1 MVLSSFTDRRWRL
14 TNLYHIKDP
23 SGQKVRFA
31 PNEAQLALL
40 EGAHFKNVI
49 LKARQLGF
57 TTLIQI
63 VMLDEC
69 LFRPNTS
76 AGVIAHNRDDAEA
89 FFNDKIKFAYEA
101 IDKDY
106 VDFGLIPTASQDN
119 ARQLVFSN
127 GSSIRVGTSL
137 RSGTFQ
143 MLHISEYGKL
153 CAKYPEKAKEVKTG
167 ALNTVHSGGYIWIES
182 TAEGQEGDFKEKCDE
197 ARAKAQSGTPL
208 TPMDYKFHFFPWWK
222 HPAYSLSEDVRIP
235 AEQERYF
242 GKLAEAGINL
252 TTDQKAWYVKK
263 ATEQGE
269 DIKREFPSSPEEA
282 FEASIEGAYYSAQ
295 MSRARLDGRIGFVPY
310 EPSLPV
316 NTAWDLGMDDSTT
329 IWLHQRHLNEN
340 RLIGYYRN
348 NGEALTHYV
357 GYLKAL
363 NYDIWGRHFLPH
375 DVMVRSLN
383 DKKTRKEVLE
393 ENGLRDI
400 VVVPRTENLGDEID
414 IVRQFLASCWFDE
427 AKCSE
432 GIASLDNYRKDWDDK
447 MSVFKSYP
455 RHDKHSHGADS
466 FRALA
471 VNFEPE
477 FTGVPTPV
485 VYPQTAG
492 GWMA

>member
-1 MVLSSFTDRRWRL
+1 MVLTQSQSDMVLSSFTDRRWRL

-235 AEQERYF
+235 A
-242 GKLAEAGINL
+242 
-252 TTDQKAWYVKK
+252 
-263 ATEQGE
+263 
-269 DIKREFPSSPEEA
+269 
-282 FEASIEGAYYSAQ
+282 
-295 MSRARLDGRIGFVPY
+295 
-310 EPSLPV
+310 
-316 NTAWDLGMDDSTT
+316 
-329 IWLHQRHLNEN
+329 
-340 RLIGYYRN
+340 
-348 NGEALTHYV
+348 
-357 GYLKAL
+357 
-363 NYDIWGRHFLPH
+363 
-375 DVMVRSLN
+375 
-383 DKKTRKEVLE
+383 
-393 ENGLRDI
+393 
-400 VVVPRTENLGDEID
+400 
-414 IVRQFLASCWFDE
+414 
-427 AKCSE
+427 
-432 GIASLDNYRKDWDDK
+432 
-447 MSVFKSYP
+447 
-455 RHDKHSHGADS
+455 
-466 FRALA
+466 
-471 VNFEPE
+471 
-477 FTGVPTPV
+477 
-485 VYPQTAG
+485 
-492 GWMA
+492 